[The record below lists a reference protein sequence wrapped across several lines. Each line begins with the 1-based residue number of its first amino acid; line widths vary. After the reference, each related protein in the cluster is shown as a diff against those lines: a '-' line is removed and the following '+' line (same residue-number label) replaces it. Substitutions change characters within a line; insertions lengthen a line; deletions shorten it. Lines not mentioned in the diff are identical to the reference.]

1 MIFKPCQGKW
11 ALLALRCY
19 CLFHPVRQ
27 TLMASRLGDI
37 DSRIQALEAQLADDP
52 ASPAFFPLAGLNWEK
67 GDADKAIDLLTSGL
81 QHHAAYTAPRVLLGE
96 IYLAKDQIGDA
107 ASELEK
113 AIARSPWNLAA
124 QRFLMDCHKKSGDE
138 GGVRRALVAIG
149 MFDPGDA
156 AAAALKEGGAA
167 PAYVPSAPARGEVS
181 VGEALIEEAGD
192 AVPTESLAELYVSQG
207 HLEKALDV
215 YRTLAEEDPEN
226 TDYLEKISDLQDQL
240 GAGGGAAPEVGA
252 EAASEPED
260 FDAILA
266 EAAGGDDGA
275 AESPELEDFDS
286 ILDEAAG
293 GEVDDLDALFAD
305 EPEEAAAPAP
315 AAADAGGEVDDLD
328 ALFADESEEPSAPAP
343 VADADA
349 VDESDD
355 LAALGEPPDEP
366 GEEEA
371 AAEADDLAALGE
383 PPDEPGGEEA
393 AAEAGAELEAGAVD
407 LNEFDVLLAEEA
419 DDLAAL
425 GEPPDEPGGEEA
437 AAEAGAEEAGAD
449 EGFGDLDAL
458 FEEELGES
466 VSAEV
471 PEGAPEEALL
481 PEDAEISTGDAE
493 AIIAEEPIAAEVSE
507 VSDEADPVAEAAL
520 EEVPEGEEGPAVEE
534 PALEGPALG
543 EDAAGEGDDLDAL
556 FAEEM
561 AEIENDAAA
570 EEAPSTDE
578 PSASDEPGEA
588 GAELEAESGEDV
600 YLESVVFE
608 EEEES
613 QVLTPESSTPE
624 VSNLEAEPP
633 ESPPQEGLPQE
644 SISLTEEP
652 APEAAPETE
661 PADLS
666 EAAEA
671 APGEADI
678 TGDMAAMEEP
688 APESAPSPALSKAE
702 EMMSGI
708 IDMYINE
715 GNAPLALDLCR
726 KALTAERD
734 SAWLEAKIQELEA
747 RLAESGEGDLP
758 RPAEEVIEDAEPSYS
773 GPHSDVVKS
782 LEGWL
787 RTIQRRKARM

>member
-1 MIFKPCQGKW
+1 
-11 ALLALRCY
+11 
-19 CLFHPVRQ
+19 
-27 TLMASRLGDI
+27 MASRLGDI

-393 AAEAGAELEAGAVD
+393 AAEAGAELEAGA
-407 LNEFDVLLAEEA
+407 
-419 DDLAAL
+419 
-425 GEPPDEPGGEEA
+425 
-437 AAEAGAEEAGAD
+437 EEAGAD

>member
-1 MIFKPCQGKW
+1 
-11 ALLALRCY
+11 
-19 CLFHPVRQ
+19 
-27 TLMASRLGDI
+27 MASRLGDI

-393 AAEAGAELEAGAVD
+393 AAEAGAE
-407 LNEFDVLLAEEA
+407 
-419 DDLAAL
+419 
-425 GEPPDEPGGEEA
+425 
-437 AAEAGAEEAGAD
+437 EAGAD

-666 EAAEA
+666 EDAEA

>member
-1 MIFKPCQGKW
+1 
-11 ALLALRCY
+11 
-19 CLFHPVRQ
+19 
-27 TLMASRLGDI
+27 MASRLGDI

-349 VDESDD
+349 VDES
-355 LAALGEPPDEP
+355 
-366 GEEEA
+366 
-371 AAEADDLAALGE
+371 DDLAALGE

>member
-1 MIFKPCQGKW
+1 
-11 ALLALRCY
+11 
-19 CLFHPVRQ
+19 
-27 TLMASRLGDI
+27 MASRLGDI

-293 GEVDDLDALFAD
+293 GEAAPDVGAPAAQAEESADAGGEVDDLDALFAD

-343 VADADA
+343 VAEADA

-407 LNEFDVLLAEEA
+407 LNEFDVLLAEEP

>member
-1 MIFKPCQGKW
+1 
-11 ALLALRCY
+11 
-19 CLFHPVRQ
+19 
-27 TLMASRLGDI
+27 MASRLGDI

-366 GEEEA
+366 GE
-371 AAEADDLAALGE
+371 
-383 PPDEPGGEEA
+383 
-393 AAEAGAELEAGAVD
+393 
-407 LNEFDVLLAEEA
+407 
-419 DDLAAL
+419 
-425 GEPPDEPGGEEA
+425 EEA

>member
-1 MIFKPCQGKW
+1 
-11 ALLALRCY
+11 
-19 CLFHPVRQ
+19 
-27 TLMASRLGDI
+27 MASRLGDI

-393 AAEAGAELEAGAVD
+393 AAEAGAEVEAGAVD

>member
-1 MIFKPCQGKW
+1 
-11 ALLALRCY
+11 
-19 CLFHPVRQ
+19 
-27 TLMASRLGDI
+27 MASRLGDI

-371 AAEADDLAALGE
+371 AA
-383 PPDEPGGEEA
+383 
-393 AAEAGAELEAGAVD
+393 
-407 LNEFDVLLAEEA
+407 EA

>member
-1 MIFKPCQGKW
+1 
-11 ALLALRCY
+11 
-19 CLFHPVRQ
+19 
-27 TLMASRLGDI
+27 MASRLGDI

-293 GEVDDLDALFAD
+293 GE
-305 EPEEAAAPAP
+305 AAPDVGAP
-315 AAADAGGEVDDLD
+315 AAQAEESADAGGEVDDLD

-343 VADADA
+343 VAEADA
-349 VDESDD
+349 VDES
-355 LAALGEPPDEP
+355 
-366 GEEEA
+366 
-371 AAEADDLAALGE
+371 
-383 PPDEPGGEEA
+383 
-393 AAEAGAELEAGAVD
+393 
-407 LNEFDVLLAEEA
+407 

>member
-1 MIFKPCQGKW
+1 
-11 ALLALRCY
+11 
-19 CLFHPVRQ
+19 
-27 TLMASRLGDI
+27 MASRLGDI

-124 QRFLMDCHKKSGDE
+124 QRFIMDCHKKSGDE

>member
-1 MIFKPCQGKW
+1 
-11 ALLALRCY
+11 
-19 CLFHPVRQ
+19 
-27 TLMASRLGDI
+27 MASRLGDI

-715 GNAPLALDLCR
+715 GNAPLALGLCR

>member
-1 MIFKPCQGKW
+1 
-11 ALLALRCY
+11 
-19 CLFHPVRQ
+19 
-27 TLMASRLGDI
+27 MASRLGDI

-240 GAGGGAAPEVGA
+240 GAGGGAAPEVGG
-252 EAASEPED
+252 EATSEPED

-293 GEVDDLDALFAD
+293 GE
-305 EPEEAAAPAP
+305 AAPDVGAP
-315 AAADAGGEVDDLD
+315 AAQAEESADAGGEVDDLD

-343 VADADA
+343 VAEADA

-355 LAALGEPPDEP
+355 PAALGEPPDEP

-407 LNEFDVLLAEEA
+407 LNEFDVLLAEEP

-493 AIIAEEPIAAEVSE
+493 AIIAEEPIAAEVSD

>member
-1 MIFKPCQGKW
+1 
-11 ALLALRCY
+11 
-19 CLFHPVRQ
+19 
-27 TLMASRLGDI
+27 MASRLGDI

>member
-1 MIFKPCQGKW
+1 M
-11 ALLALRCY
+11 
-19 CLFHPVRQ
+19 
-27 TLMASRLGDI
+27 
-37 DSRIQALEAQLADDP
+37 
-52 ASPAFFPLAGLNWEK
+52 
-67 GDADKAIDLLTSGL
+67 
-81 QHHAAYTAPRVLLGE
+81 
-96 IYLAKDQIGDA
+96 
-107 ASELEK
+107 
-113 AIARSPWNLAA
+113 
-124 QRFLMDCHKKSGDE
+124 
-138 GGVRRALVAIG
+138 
-149 MFDPGDA
+149 
-156 AAAALKEGGAA
+156 
-167 PAYVPSAPARGEVS
+167 
-181 VGEALIEEAGD
+181 
-192 AVPTESLAELYVSQG
+192 
-207 HLEKALDV
+207 
-215 YRTLAEEDPEN
+215 
-226 TDYLEKISDLQDQL
+226 
-240 GAGGGAAPEVGA
+240 
-252 EAASEPED
+252 
-260 FDAILA
+260 
-266 EAAGGDDGA
+266 
-275 AESPELEDFDS
+275 
-286 ILDEAAG
+286 
-293 GEVDDLDALFAD
+293 
-305 EPEEAAAPAP
+305 
-315 AAADAGGEVDDLD
+315 DDLD

-371 AAEADDLAALGE
+371 AA
-383 PPDEPGGEEA
+383 
-393 AAEAGAELEAGAVD
+393 
-407 LNEFDVLLAEEA
+407 EA

>member
-1 MIFKPCQGKW
+1 
-11 ALLALRCY
+11 
-19 CLFHPVRQ
+19 
-27 TLMASRLGDI
+27 MASRLGDI

-124 QRFLMDCHKKSGDE
+124 QRFIMDCHKKSGDE

-371 AAEADDLAALGE
+371 AA
-383 PPDEPGGEEA
+383 
-393 AAEAGAELEAGAVD
+393 
-407 LNEFDVLLAEEA
+407 EA